1 MTRRLVLLGGL
12 VYGLLLLG
20 LLTLKGGLIALAVPL
35 VVYLGA
41 ALLYDPGKLRLS
53 ATRALSSECVSPG
66 KSVVVKV
73 AITNHGPELEELL
86 LEDKLPISLELV
98 DGAPRALTTLAPG
111 ETIELEYTIRGKRGA
126 YLFGEV
132 RVMASDALG
141 LFRRRAQVSAAARLL
156 ILPDIQRLRPV
167 AIRPPRTREFP
178 GPIPARQGGPGVN
191 FFGVREYQLGD
202 PLRWINWR
210 VTARHTE
217 SLFTNEFEQERIADV
232 GLILDARQQNDV
244 LSPDGALFDH
254 AVRAAASLA
263 DVFLSAG
270 NRVGLLIYGRGMERT
285 FPGYGK
291 VQRDRIMRAL
301 ARARTGF
308 NYALASLEYLPTRFF
323 PARSQIVMISPLT
336 PNDLQ
341 VLVRLR
347 ACGYQVMVISP
358 DPIDFE
364 ARSADFRVLAGRR
377 RTLELATRIARA
389 ERRLLLCELQRV
401 GIQIVDWQVAQPLD
415 QVIHVSLGRLPQ
427 SHVFAT
433 LLRTRR
439 GMAP

>member
-1 MTRRLVLLGGL
+1 MTQRLVLLGGL

-20 LLTLKGGLIALAVPL
+20 LLTLKGGVIALAVPL
-35 VVYLGA
+35 IVYLGA

-53 ATRALSSECVSPG
+53 ATRTLSAECVSPG
-66 KSVVVKV
+66 KPVVVKV
-73 AITNHGPELEELL
+73 AITNHGSQLEELL
-86 LEDKLPISLELV
+86 VEDSLPTSLERV
-98 DGAPRALTTLAPG
+98 EGEARALTTLAPG
-111 ETIELEYTIRGKRGA
+111 ETIELEYTLRGKRGS
-126 YLFGEV
+126 YSFGEV
-132 RVMASDALG
+132 RVTASDALG
-141 LFRRRAQVSAAARLL
+141 LFRRHGRVSAAARLL
-156 ILPDIQRLRPV
+156 ILPEVQRLRPV
-167 AIRPPRTREFP
+167 AIRPPRTRDFP

-210 VTARHTE
+210 VAARHTE

-232 GLILDARQQNDV
+232 GLILDARQQSDV

-254 AVRAAASLA
+254 AIRATASLA
-263 DVFLSAG
+263 DVFLNAG
-270 NRVGLLIYGRGMERT
+270 NRVGLLIYGSGMERT

-323 PARSQIVMISPLT
+323 PARSQIVMISPLN
-336 PNDLQ
+336 PDDLP

-347 ACGYQVMVISP
+347 ANGYQVMVISP

-364 ARSADFRVLAGRR
+364 AKSADFRVLAGRR

-389 ERRLLLCELQRV
+389 ERRLLLRELQRV
-401 GIQIVDWQVAQPLD
+401 SIQIVDWQVTQPLD
-415 QVIHVSLGRLPQ
+415 QVIRVSLGRLPQ
-427 SHVFAT
+427 SRA
-433 LLRTRR
+433 L
-439 GMAP
+439 GIAP